1 MPTNVPTAI
10 TLCPSA
16 DSRWTTLSSAH
27 ARIGPDTSGWL
38 AALARIAQAR
48 ASGARGEKSE
58 RTAHLQRALAIV
70 GELRASLDMAVGGKI
85 AQDLDR
91 LYEFSIDQIT
101 QSNSTR
107 TTTGVGNALRVL
119 RTLKEGW
126 DVAIPG

>member
-1 MPTNVPTAI
+1 M
-10 TLCPSA
+10 SY
-16 DSRWTTLSSAH
+16 AH
-27 ARIGPDTSGWL
+27 A
-38 AALARIAQAR
+38 AAAYQRNAVLTASPEKIVKMLYDGAIKNLERCRESLGNPATARTPEI
-48 ASGARGEKSE
+48 SSSLSK
-58 RTAHLQRALAIV
+58 ALGIV

-85 AQDLDR
+85 AEDLDR

-107 TTTGVGNALRVL
+107 TAIGVTNALRVI

>member
-1 MPTNVPTAI
+1 M
-10 TLCPSA
+10 SY
-16 DSRWTTLSSAH
+16 AH
-27 ARIGPDTSGWL
+27 AAAAYQRNAVLTASPEKIVKMLYDGAIKNPERCRESLGNPATARTPETSASLGKAIG
-38 AALARIAQAR
+38 
-48 ASGARGEKSE
+48 
-58 RTAHLQRALAIV
+58 IV

-85 AQDLDR
+85 AEDLDR

-107 TTTGVGNALRVL
+107 TAIGVTNALKVI

>member
-1 MPTNVPTAI
+1 M
-10 TLCPSA
+10 SY
-16 DSRWTTLSSAH
+16 AH
-27 ARIGPDTSGWL
+27 AAAAYQRNAVLTASPEKIVKMLYDGAIKNLERCRESLSDPVTARSPEVSASIGK
-38 AALARIAQAR
+38 AL
-48 ASGARGEKSE
+48 G
-58 RTAHLQRALAIV
+58 IV

-107 TTTGVGNALRVL
+107 TTAGVGNALRVL

>member
-1 MPTNVPTAI
+1 M
-10 TLCPSA
+10 SY
-16 DSRWTTLSSAH
+16 AH
-27 ARIGPDTSGWL
+27 AAAAYQRNAVLTASPEKLVKMLYDGAIKNLERCKESLSDPATARSPEVSASIGK
-38 AALARIAQAR
+38 AL
-48 ASGARGEKSE
+48 G
-58 RTAHLQRALAIV
+58 IV

-107 TTTGVGNALRVL
+107 TTAGVGNALRVL

>member
-1 MPTNVPTAI
+1 M
-10 TLCPSA
+10 SY
-16 DSRWTTLSSAH
+16 AH
-27 ARIGPDTSGWL
+27 A
-38 AALARIAQAR
+38 AAAYQRNAVLTASPEKIVKMLYDGAIKNLERSRESLSNPATAR
-48 ASGARGEKSE
+48 APETSASLSK
-58 RTAHLQRALAIV
+58 ALGIV

-85 AQDLDR
+85 AEDLDR

-107 TTTGVGNALRVL
+107 TATGVSNALRVM

>member
-1 MPTNVPTAI
+1 MNANAANEYLKAKVLTATPEQLQLMLYDGAI
-10 TLCPSA
+10 KNLERCRESLGNPATARTPETSA
-16 DSRWTTLSSAH
+16 SLGKA
-27 ARIGPDTSGWL
+27 IG
-38 AALARIAQAR
+38 
-48 ASGARGEKSE
+48 
-58 RTAHLQRALAIV
+58 IV

-85 AQDLDR
+85 AEDLDR

-107 TTTGVGNALRVL
+107 TAIGVTNALKVI

>member
-1 MPTNVPTAI
+1 M
-10 TLCPSA
+10 SY
-16 DSRWTTLSSAH
+16 AH
-27 ARIGPDTSGWL
+27 AAAAYQRNAVLTASPEKIVKMLYDGAIKNLERSRESLSNPATARTPETS
-38 AALARIAQAR
+38 ASISKAL
-48 ASGARGEKSE
+48 G
-58 RTAHLQRALAIV
+58 IV

-85 AQDLDR
+85 AEDLDR

-107 TTTGVGNALRVL
+107 TATGVSNALRVM

>member
-1 MPTNVPTAI
+1 MTY
-10 TLCPSA
+10 
-16 DSRWTTLSSAH
+16 AH
-27 ARIGPDTSGWL
+27 AAAAYQRNAVMTASPEKLVKMLYDGAIKNL
-38 AALARIAQAR
+38 ERCREALANPAT
-48 ASGARGEKSE
+48 ARGSDVSQSLGK
-58 RTAHLQRALAIV
+58 ALGIV
-70 GELRASLDMAVGGKI
+70 GELRASLDMAAGGKI

-107 TTTGVGNALRVL
+107 TTAGVGNALKVL

>member
-1 MPTNVPTAI
+1 MTY
-10 TLCPSA
+10 
-16 DSRWTTLSSAH
+16 AH
-27 ARIGPDTSGWL
+27 AAAAYQLNSVLTATPEKIVKMLYDGAIKNLERCRE
-38 AALARIAQAR
+38 ALANPATAR
-48 ASGARGEKSE
+48 TPEVSQSIGK
-58 RTAHLQRALAIV
+58 ALGIV
-70 GELRASLDMAVGGKI
+70 GELRASLDMDAGGKI

-107 TTTGVGNALRVL
+107 TTAGVGNALKVL